1 MSNNELSNIISM
13 ASIQDSLL
21 QSYRGFQL
29 TTQAIFIAIGS
40 AVTSDILLFSEL
52 NRLRFLGL
60 IILFGALIVMSL
72 IILYK
77 FHQVIVSRGKDVD
90 YWHEMI
96 LDWEKVNIPDN
107 QRFFTEFKK
116 HQKSHRNY
124 FKEKLIDGTKG
135 HTRKIIDASMLII
148 FRNTWIILL
157 LICLAKI
164 YFFWP
169 KLPS

>member
-29 TTQAIFIAIGS
+29 TTQAIFIAIGA
-40 AVTSDILLFSEL
+40 AVTSDILLFNEL
-52 NRLRFLGL
+52 AVLKFLGL
-60 IILFGALIVMSL
+60 LLLFFALFLMSIIILF
-72 IILYK
+72 K
-77 FHQVIVSRGKDVD
+77 FNNVIVSRGKDVD
-90 YWHEMI
+90 YWHEQI
-96 LDWEKVNIPDN
+96 LTWEKKLPDN
-107 QRFFTEFKK
+107 ERFFTEFKN
-116 HQKSHRNY
+116 HQKSHRND
-124 FKEKLIDGTKG
+124 FKGKLIDGTKG

-157 LICLAKI
+157 LLCLAKI

-169 KLPS
+169 ELVS

>member
-29 TTQAIFIAIGS
+29 TTQAIFIAIGA
-40 AVTSDILLFSEL
+40 AVTSDILLYSEI
-52 NRLRFLGL
+52 NRFRFVGL
-60 IILFGALIVMSL
+60 IVLFGALFVMSL

-77 FHQVIVSRGKDVD
+77 FHQVILSRGKDVD
-90 YWHEMI
+90 YWHEQI
-96 LDWEKVNIPDN
+96 LTWEKKLPDN
-107 QRFFTEFKK
+107 ERFFTEFKN

-124 FKEKLIDGTKG
+124 FKDKLIDGMHG
-135 HTRKIIDASMLII
+135 HTRKIIDSSIIII

-157 LICLAKI
+157 LLCLTKI

-169 KLPS
+169 TMVS